1 MSAVG
6 AKRPRR
12 SWTQLTWNQN
22 QSARAGRDEDEDE
35 RKEAVLSRA
44 VGYEV
49 LSYLIAGMIAYGGIG
64 WLIARAVHIQILF
77 PIGAL
82 VGVALSLGWVV
93 YRYGFKGGG
102 Q

>member
-6 AKRPRR
+6 AKRARR

-22 QSARAGRDEDEDE
+22 QGARAGQDVDE
-35 RKEAVLSRA
+35 REGAALNKGT
-44 VGYEV
+44 GYEV
-49 LSYLIAGMIAYGGIG
+49 LSYLIAGMIAYGGLG
-64 WLIARAVHIQILF
+64 WLIGRAVHIGMLF

-82 VGVALSLGWVV
+82 FGVALSLGWVV

-102 Q
+102 QR

>member
-6 AKRPRR
+6 TKRPRR
-12 SWTQLTWNQN
+12 SWTQLTWSQG
-22 QSARAGRDEDEDE
+22 QSARARQGAGDQQEIH
-35 RKEAVLSRA
+35 LSKA

-49 LSYLIAGMIAYGGIG
+49 LSYLIAGMLVYGGIG
-64 WLIARAVHIQILF
+64 WLIGRAVGIGMLF
-77 PIGAL
+77 PIGAV
-82 VGVALSLGWVV
+82 VGLAISLGWVV